1 MRIHEIETIK
11 PLTPEEQRIK
21 ALQATAE
28 RAKSAVKQERTRQ
41 RIAKAQMSLQKAKQ
55 LNR

>member
-21 ALQATAE
+21 ALKATAE

-41 RIAKAQMSLQKAKQ
+41 RISKAQMSLQQARQ
-55 LNR
+55 LN